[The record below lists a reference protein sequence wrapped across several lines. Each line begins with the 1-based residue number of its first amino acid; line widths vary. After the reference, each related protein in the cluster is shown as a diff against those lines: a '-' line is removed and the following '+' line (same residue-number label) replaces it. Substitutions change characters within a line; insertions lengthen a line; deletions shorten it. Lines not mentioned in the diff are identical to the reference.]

1 MMATSMIER
10 VRREGEALLEAVAR
24 EEYEAYSGLKPA
36 PALQVAYER
45 HAAAYG
51 DDALDAA
58 REALLGS
65 AAGSDEWRAAR
76 ALFEWVV
83 GTRSSR
89 TLAEHDER
97 EIAWE
102 ARAVARTSDGR
113 DIPYQRL
120 PIEISNT
127 VDRAERMRLE
137 LARTTLVE
145 AELAPLKRERL
156 EREQEL
162 VLAADVAD
170 DYVSTFQLLSGID
183 VRALGDACAA
193 FLADTEAMSRD
204 LLPDALRRQLGVERD
219 EATRADASAL
229 LRMPQFDGA
238 FPAGAMESTIRV
250 QMGSMG
256 LDSRADGRVRYDLAE
271 REGKRARAFCAPVRV
286 PDEVYL
292 VLRPHGG
299 VGDWRTFLHE
309 LGHALHFANVRREL
323 PFEFRWL
330 GDNSVTEGYA
340 MLFDHLPRDSGW
352 LRRYADLSASQQPA
366 FLRAGALEEL
376 LFLRRYCG
384 KLLYELELHG
394 GKIPWGAL
402 PELYVDMLSAATGV
416 RYSAADAF
424 VDVDERFYVAR
435 YLRAWQLQAVLAG
448 TLRERFDEDWW
459 RNPAAGPWIVDE
471 LYGEGQRE
479 LADELA
485 TRVSGAGLGFAPL
498 VRELESRLS

>member
-1 MMATSMIER
+1 
-10 VRREGEALLEAVAR
+10 
-24 EEYEAYSGLKPA
+24 
-36 PALQVAYER
+36 
-45 HAAAYG
+45 
-51 DDALDAA
+51 
-58 REALLGS
+58 
-65 AAGSDEWRAAR
+65 
-76 ALFEWVV
+76 
-83 GTRSSR
+83 
-89 TLAEHDER
+89 
-97 EIAWE
+97 
-102 ARAVARTSDGR
+102 
-113 DIPYQRL
+113 
-120 PIEISNT
+120 
-127 VDRAERMRLE
+127 
-137 LARTTLVE
+137 

-162 VLAADVAD
+162 VLAADVAG

-183 VRALGDACAA
+183 VRALGDACAT
-193 FLADTEAMSRD
+193 FLADTEAMSSEV
-204 LLPDALRRQLGVERD
+204 LPDALRRQLGVERD

-256 LDSRADGRVRYDLAE
+256 LDARADGRVRYDLAE

-309 LGHALHFANVRREL
+309 LGHALHFANIRRDL

-340 MLFDHLPRDSGW
+340 MLFDHLPRDAGW

-394 GKIPWGAL
+394 GNVPWGSL
-402 PELYVDMLSAATGV
+402 PELYVDMLGAATGV

-435 YLRAWQLQAVLAG
+435 YLRAWQLQAVLTS

-498 VRELESRLS
+498 ARELESRLA

>member
-1 MMATSMIER
+1 MAASVIDR
-10 VRREGEALLEAVAR
+10 IQRAGEALLEAVAR

-36 PALQVAYER
+36 PALGQAYER

-51 DDALDAA
+51 DEALEAA
-58 REALLGS
+58 REAMLG
-65 AAGSDEWRAAR
+65 AAEGTDEWRAAR
-76 ALFEWVV
+76 ALLEWVV

-89 TLAEHDER
+89 ALAAHDER

-102 ARAVARTSDGR
+102 ARAAAPIGDGR
-113 DIPYQRL
+113 SVPYQRL
-120 PIEISNT
+120 PIEIANSA
-127 VDRAERMRLE
+127 DRAERLRLE
-137 LARTTLVE
+137 SARATLVE

-156 EREQEL
+156 EREREL
-162 VLAADVAD
+162 VLAADVAG

-183 VRALGDACAA
+183 VRALGEACAA

-204 LLPDALRRQLGVERD
+204 VLSDALRRQLGVERD

-256 LDSRADGRVRYDLAE
+256 LDSRAHGRVRYDLAE

-309 LGHALHFANVRREL
+309 LGHALHFANVRRDL

-340 MLFDHLPRDSGW
+340 MLFDHLPRDAGW
-352 LRRYADLSASQQPA
+352 LRRYADLNASQRPA

-394 GKIPWGAL
+394 GQVPWGSL
-402 PELYVDMLSAATGV
+402 PELYVDMLGAATGL
-416 RYSAADAF
+416 RYSPADAF

-485 TRVSGAGLGFAPL
+485 ARVSGAELGFAPL
-498 VRELESRLS
+498 LRELETQLA